1 MIIIDKDFNIKMTKG
16 DTFLKSIILKKGDQ
30 AYNPDPEDRIRF
42 ALSNVYKGEKGYNL
56 LIEKIIPND
65 SLQWRIDPEDTN
77 DLKYGSYVYD
87 LQITYAD
94 GKVETFADKKRFVLT
109 EEVE

>member
-1 MIIIDKDFNIKMTKG
+1 MSVTPVPSQRCQLLRLQNDLG
-16 DTFLKSIILKKGDQ
+16 
-30 AYNPDPEDRIRF
+30 
-42 ALSNVYKGEKGYNL
+42 SNEIYKGEKGYNL

-77 DLKYGSYVYD
+77 DLRYGSYVYD